1 MPVTLEDISIRTTLL
16 PGDIGTVAMLHG
28 KMYSEEYQYGIAFE
42 SYVAGGLH
50 EFYQQYDPSIDR
62 VWICEHNDQMV
73 GFLLLM
79 HRPNQTAQLRYFFL
93 LPGYRGI
100 GLGRKLMELFMQF
113 LKEKNYESAYLW
125 TTNEQHT
132 AADLYKKFGFILT
145 EEKSTD
151 TFGKSLIEQK
161 YEFLVSGK

>member
-16 PGDIGTVAMLHG
+16 PGDIGTVVMLHG
-28 KMYSEEYQYGIAFE
+28 KLYSEEYQYGISFE

-50 EFYQQYDPSIDR
+50 EFYQHYDEFADR
-62 VWICEHNDQMV
+62 VWICEHGDRII

-113 LKEKNYESAYLW
+113 LMEKNYLGAYLW
-125 TTNEQHT
+125 TTNEQQA
-132 AADLYKKFGFILT
+132 AADLYKKFGFVLT
-145 EEKSTD
+145 EEKDSD
-151 TFGKSLIEQK
+151 GFGKWLIEQK
-161 YEFLVSGK
+161 YEFTVSVS